1 MIDLRDYGWDDFFEK
16 EWNSF
21 SGESI
26 FPGRITADYG
36 QKFRVISEFGEL
48 TVNRPVNR
56 HGDEMQYAVGDW
68 VVLESPDAARQVKIR
83 SVMARKSKFSRFAS
97 GIEVKEQIVA
107 ANIDIVFLMQSLNRD
122 FNVRRLE
129 RYLIAAW
136 GSGAAPVVILSKT
149 DLCDNPAEKT
159 AAVYAAAPGVE
170 VHAVSCVTGEGIE
183 DIKKYFS
190 RGKTVALL
198 GSSGV
203 GKSTLVNTLAG
214 SRVLKTGEIRE
225 GDGRGKHT
233 TTHREILLLPG
244 GGLILDTPG
253 MRELAI
259 WEADTGMEVVFA
271 DIEELAKRC
280 RFRNCRHQSEPG
292 CAVKEALENGNLAKE
307 KWESWLKLKKEQ
319 EYLEK
324 RKETGFILQQKKK
337 GKQMAKF
344 KKGFKSRFNAK
355 ERE

>member
-1 MIDLRDYGWDDFFEK
+1 M
-16 EWNSF
+16 
-21 SGESI
+21 
-26 FPGRITADYG
+26 
-36 QKFRVISEFGEL
+36 
-48 TVNRPVNR
+48 
-56 HGDEMQYAVGDW
+56 
-68 VVLESPDAARQVKIR
+68 
-83 SVMARKSKFSRFAS
+83 
-97 GIEVKEQIVA
+97 
-107 ANIDIVFLMQSLNRD
+107 
-122 FNVRRLE
+122 
-129 RYLIAAW
+129 
-136 GSGAAPVVILSKT
+136 
-149 DLCDNPAEKT
+149 
-159 AAVYAAAPGVE
+159 
-170 VHAVSCVTGEGIE
+170 
-183 DIKKYFS
+183 
-190 RGKTVALL
+190 L